1 MDNTLQLID
10 ELIAE
15 HKAVPEK
22 TRTLEK
28 AANDVRLLSGLK
40 DAGDTIVR
48 GEILQDADL
57 KELAQI
63 VNILASWLETH
74 FQHEEKALRPAVI
87 NYGNNR
93 FVAALDSLLFEHT
106 ELRDRV
112 LHARMHIDEILGGS
126 LNQER
131 RDASV
136 RDLKMHLEHSRKL
149 LETHA
154 AKENHFLAE
163 LRRHL
168 DKTFKRKEK
177 QR

>member
-10 ELIAE
+10 GLIAE
-15 HKAVPEK
+15 HKTVPEK
-22 TRTLEK
+22 TRSLEK

-40 DAGDTIVR
+40 DAGDSIVR

-57 KELAQI
+57 KNLAQI

-74 FQHEEKALRPAVI
+74 FTREETALRQAVI
-87 NYGNNR
+87 SYGNNR
-93 FVAALDSLLFEHT
+93 FVAALDSLLFEHD
-106 ELRDRV
+106 ELRDRIV
-112 LHARMHIDEILGGS
+112 HARMHIGELLGGS
-126 LNQER
+126 LDQVR
-131 RDASV
+131 REASI
-136 RDLKMHLEHSRKL
+136 RDLKAHLEHSRKL

-163 LRRHL
+163 IRQHL
-168 DKTFKRKEK
+168 KKTFKQKEK